1 MKLSEHA
8 RDVIETCMK
17 YNQVSDSE
25 RDEIERV
32 IANMPEDRVLLTK
45 NVVSDPLG
53 DLPRYSIHIRIQHML
68 IFTSFLALA
77 FTGLPIHFIEAL
89 WAEPFNMV
97 LGGVEVTRIIHRTLA
112 VIMITAMIYHIATIT
127 LTPICQICRIKK
139 GQFDIRRT
147 IIPLMKD
154 IRDFKEDMLYS
165 ANKRDQRPE
174 MDKFMYKQK
183 IHYFA
188 AAFGNL
194 VMVISG
200 SSFLFPEFWASVLP
214 ASIAS
219 HFQELMRLSH
229 PHEALLALL
238 VIAFWHWY
246 NVHLAPG
253 RFPMQWTFLTGKI
266 TREHQIEEHFLEY
279 LRNLVEIPEE
289 RQYLQDMLDS
299 RELSEDDRSIDKN
312 MAKPEGET

>member
-8 RDVIETCMK
+8 RNVIETCMRHNK
-17 YNQVSDSE
+17 VSDSE
-25 RDEIERV
+25 REEIERV
-32 IANMPEDRVLLTK
+32 ITNMPDDRVFLQK

-68 IFTSFLALA
+68 TFSTFLALA
-77 FTGLPIHFIEAL
+77 FTGLPIHFIEAI

-97 LGGVEVTRIIHRTLA
+97 LGGVEVTRIIHRALA
-112 VIMITAMIYHIATIT
+112 VIMIASMVYHIVTIT
-127 LTPICQICRIKK
+127 IKPLWEISNRR
-139 GQFDIRRT
+139 FDIRRT
-147 IIPLMKD
+147 IIPLLKD

-165 ANKRDQRPE
+165 AGQRDQRPE
-174 MDKFMYKQK
+174 MDKYMYKQK
-183 IHYFA
+183 LHYFA
-188 AAFGNL
+188 AGFGNM
-194 VMVISG
+194 VMVVSG
-200 SSFLFPEFWASVLP
+200 SSFLFPEFWASILP
-214 ASIAS
+214 ISMVS
-219 HFQELMRLSH
+219 NFQELMRLSH

-289 RQYLQDMLDS
+289 RQHLQDILDS
-299 RELSEDDRSIDKN
+299 RGISEDDRLIDE
-312 MAKPEGET
+312 EGIQPDEAT